1 MCADVRYSHFI
12 EGDLPMEKEH
22 GFTQREEW
30 RDYFQAYFDRIRSI
44 EKLPSFSL
52 YSSENKEQWLS
63 MYKERSVRL
72 RAMYLEN
79 EEYFERHIYWFAK
92 HNDCW
97 EEAVAAPLLD
107 NLFRNCMRMED
118 IEIAQK
124 SAESLYR
131 YYEAAGNEVAMM
143 KCMLIFLTNMIML
156 DFPHNKRQILDLSS
170 QAIDIYERHYN
181 ELNEEEK
188 SLGLSLYDCE
198 SNACGEYAAFEP
210 FISTDEIIARYHQ
223 RMSRIDT
230 FISEENMELD
240 VNLIVPYLRVCW
252 QSSFAS
258 MPIKYPA
265 MELTPIQIK
274 EFLAVSEQMAAEE
287 NEDSGIARHV
297 KICILKL
304 MLRQRLHDVSDDQ
317 VMCELLKLQ
326 EMLPDPTL
334 VYDNELIDTFQL
346 LCCSMNN
353 MTLTDK
359 RYEEAVKGIL
369 QILLKAY
376 MTLPSNNYVEH
387 VMDNT
392 IFIYTFPLLNYLPY
406 EQVVK
411 STLFLTIFRQPQT
424 AVHTVMVSKMAVAI
438 IKEMIHQI
446 PEAFLGLG
454 CFSNV
459 SRVKAREKELID
471 YIEIGAMLHDIG
483 KILSSNVIN
492 MQYRKLIDLEFEA
505 IKLHPVT
512 SGEILKQVS
521 VISNYYDIAV
531 GHHKS
536 FDGKRGYPE
545 SFDNTASK
553 QKVFIDLITICDTLD
568 AATDNLGRNY
578 TKNKQLVEVLKELEA
593 EKGTRYSDVIVNV
606 LLNSPT
612 LQQEL
617 QNILNLREE
626 IYIHVFE
633 LIQKETDFFP
643 EDEETEVLC

>member
-1 MCADVRYSHFI
+1 
-12 EGDLPMEKEH
+12 MEKEH

-44 EKLPSFSL
+44 DKLPDFSL
-52 YSSENKEQWLS
+52 YSSENKEQWLA
-63 MYKERSVRL
+63 MYKDRSARM
-72 RAMYLEN
+72 RAMYLES
-79 EEYFERHIYWFAK
+79 EEYFERHIYWFIEN
-92 HNDCW
+92 NDCW

-118 IEIAQK
+118 IEITQK

-143 KCMLIFLTNMIML
+143 KCILIFLTNMIML
-156 DFPHNKRQILDLSS
+156 DFPHYKRQILELSS
-170 QAIDIYERHYN
+170 YAIDIYERHYH

-198 SNACGEYAAFEP
+198 SNACGDYAAFEP
-210 FISTDEIIARYHQ
+210 FISTDELIERYHK
-223 RMSRIDT
+223 RISRIDT
-230 FISEENMELD
+230 FIQEENMELE

-252 QSSFAS
+252 QSSFAC
-258 MPIKYPA
+258 MPIKDAA
-265 MELTPIQIK
+265 MELTPEQIK

-287 NEDSGIARHV
+287 DEDSGIARHV

-304 MLRQRLHDVSDDQ
+304 MLRQKLHDISDEQ

-326 EMLPDPTL
+326 EMLPDPTV
-334 VYDNELIDTFQL
+334 VYDNELIDIFQL
-346 LCCSMNN
+346 LCCSMSN
-353 MTLTDK
+353 MTLCDQQ
-359 RYEEAVKGIL
+359 YAEAVKGIL
-369 QILLKAY
+369 QILLRAY

-387 VMDNT
+387 VMDNM

-406 EQVVK
+406 EEVVK

-438 IKEMIHQI
+438 ITEMIHQI
-446 PEAFLGLG
+446 PEVFLELG

-459 SRVKAREKELID
+459 SQVKERAQALID

-492 MQYRKLIDLEFEA
+492 MQYRRLIDLEFEA

-512 SGEILKQVS
+512 SGEILKQVN

-536 FDGKRGYPE
+536 FDGKKGYPE
-545 SFDNTASK
+545 NFDNTASK

-568 AATDNLGRNY
+568 AATDYLGRNY
-578 TKNKQLVEVLKELEA
+578 TTNKQLDAVLKELDA
-593 EKGTRYSDVIVNV
+593 EKGTRYSDKIVNM
-606 LLNSPT
+606 LLDSPK
-612 LQQEL
+612 LQHEL
-617 QNILNLREE
+617 QNILNQREK

-633 LIQKETDFFP
+633 LIQNETDFFP
-643 EDEETEVLC
+643 EDENTEVLC